1 MIKQSARKSIKTY
14 GACLVIG
21 PKQAKPTLCLAQP
34 FRLSIGSGP
43 KSPNKIWQRK
53 CRIHTHTGKEG
64 GIDGSFRM
72 VELLATFW
80 LGRLAAM
87 SWRVM
92 CQPAIT
98 PMGYALDY
106 HPKQQYLLN
115 CSFDYKS
122 VWTNLFVLTTDQDLF
137 WLYFDTFFWHVG
149 PTCYACNF
157 VKICHGYNLNTLS
170 SQLWEDTNFG
180 LAINQTI
187 IFVPNLVMLFG
198 YG

>member
-1 MIKQSARKSIKTY
+1 MPRPAISALNWFRAKVTKQN
-14 GACLVIG
+14 
-21 PKQAKPTLCLAQP
+21 LAAQMQ
-34 FRLSIGSGP
+34 
-43 KSPNKIWQRK
+43 N
-53 CRIHTHTGKEG
+53 THAHREG
-64 GIDGSFRM
+64 GRDRRQFQDSGIAGHILAWPLGSH
-72 VELLATFW
+72 ELTCDVSACYYTHGLCFG
-80 LGRLAAM
+80 L
-87 SWRVM
+87 S
-92 CQPAIT
+92 
-98 PMGYALDY
+98 